1 MELIFEPAYATWL
14 TMEPLPDRTT
24 GSAEMLNVESD
35 FHCDT
40 LKELAMKSR
49 PLRSISYSFTQFM
62 YCGLPR
68 ISSAVNLPASLGPKD
83 PAAAA
88 RPGSIVSR
96 ARLRL

>member
-14 TMEPLPDRTT
+14 ILEPLPDRTT
-24 GSAEMLNVESD
+24 GKAEMLSAKPNL
-35 FHCDT
+35 HCDT

-62 YCGLPR
+62 YCGLRR